1 MRIDYQ
7 ILFRPLCRCDG
18 YTELTAEELRVFVA
32 LIENGGRLDSLD
44 LLATSAGVSI
54 SRCRSALTMLDAI
67 GIIKEENT
75 SEIGRGNGDT
85 IVKDESNSGNEAD
98 TDEHKTFSVT
108 DEFEYRL
115 RHGEIESVSSV
126 EVARSIR
133 DSGLA
138 EMYSECERLFGR
150 TLNTE
155 ETKILEGLHTQYG
168 LSPEYILTYASYL
181 STKHKVNP
189 QMLKTSAIKMFE
201 RGYDTVE
208 ALEGY
213 IERAE
218 KENGDVWELKRML
231 GINNRTLSDAELKY
245 VNRWYGDFG
254 FSSEIISEA
263 YGISAIGTSKLSFPY
278 MDKILEKWH
287 EAGCVSL
294 EDCRKL
300 VEREREEAKA
310 TAAEKKKRAKPK
322 AEPKKPRYGSFDVDE
337 AFRAALNRSFGDDGT
352 DVHKT

>member
-7 ILFRPLCRCDG
+7 ILFCPLNSCDG
-18 YTELTAEELRVFVA
+18 YAELTAEELRVLVA

-44 LLATSAGVSI
+44 MLAEAAGVSLP
-54 SRCRSALTMLDAI
+54 RCSSALAMLTAI
-67 GIIKEENT
+67 GVIKEENAIAEKGSDADT
-75 SEIGRGNGDT
+75 KDLSEQVT
-85 IVKDESNSGNEAD
+85 D
-98 TDEHKTFSVT
+98 TDEHNGFSVT

-115 RHGEIESVSSV
+115 RRGEIESVPSV

-181 STKHKVNP
+181 SSKHKVNP

-218 KENGDVWELKRML
+218 KENGDAWELKRML
-231 GINNRTLSDAELKY
+231 GINNRALSDAELKY

-254 FSSEIISEA
+254 FSTEIISEA
-263 YGISAIGTSKLSFPY
+263 YGISAIGTSKLSLPY

-287 EAGCVSL
+287 DAGCTSL
-294 EDCRKL
+294 DDCKRL
-300 VEREREEAKA
+300 VEREREEAKTA
-310 TAAEKKKRAKPK
+310 AAEKKKRTKPK

-337 AFRAALNRSFGDDGT
+337 AFRAALNRSFGDDGA
-352 DVHKT
+352 DENKT